1 MSYLTNMETRLNYR
15 GGRHVQD
22 RMIKDKLWSLETSI
36 NRSYQTITLEN
47 SQGQRF
53 RCLLNP
59 DKTNIDYHSS
69 ILSIPYKA
77 VDLND
82 TRKNIK
88 TSDGK
93 VDTNIHNGDIFTWVE
108 NNSKWLIYLQDIHEI
123 AYFMADCRQ
132 CEAEAALGGLK
143 YPVYIRGPQE
153 QKIEWNTANVSLINK
168 LNYNI
173 EMFITKNEETTD
185 FFHRFTIFKIDGLPY
200 QVQGINWYAGDGIIR
215 VEAKEY
221 YKEEIAESIRSEQK
235 EPTPQQSTIQGPTE
249 IYAYDTA
256 EYSIDYKFDGTLK
269 GEWTLSNKKLK
280 VIENNGNKVKIEAV
294 TGKSGTTI
302 LTYNYGGQV
311 IDSLVINIK
320 SI

>member
-1 MSYLTNMETRLNYR
+1 
-15 GGRHVQD
+15 
-22 RMIKDKLWSLETSI
+22 
-36 NRSYQTITLEN
+36 
-47 SQGQRF
+47 
-53 RCLLNP
+53 
-59 DKTNIDYHSS
+59 
-69 ILSIPYKA
+69 
-77 VDLND
+77 
-82 TRKNIK
+82 
-88 TSDGK
+88 
-93 VDTNIHNGDIFTWVE
+93 
-108 NNSKWLIYLQDIHEI
+108 
-123 AYFMADCRQ
+123 
-132 CEAEAALGGLK
+132 
-143 YPVYIRGPQE
+143 
-153 QKIEWNTANVSLINK
+153 
-168 LNYNI
+168 
-173 EMFITKNEETTD
+173 MFITKNEETTD

-249 IYAYDTA
+249 IYAYNTA
-256 EYSIDYKFDGTLK
+256 EYSINYKFDGTLK